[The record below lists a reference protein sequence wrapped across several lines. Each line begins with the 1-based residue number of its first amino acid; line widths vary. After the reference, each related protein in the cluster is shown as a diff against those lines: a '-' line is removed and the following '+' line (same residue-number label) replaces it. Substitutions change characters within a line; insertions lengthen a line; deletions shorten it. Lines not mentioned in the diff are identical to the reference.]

1 MEGVNLKKSLKDY
14 KFKGKRVLV
23 RVDFNV
29 PLENGEV
36 TDTNRIEAALP
47 TIKYLIGEKA
57 KVILMSHLG
66 RPKGQVKEELKLD
79 PVGKVLANL
88 LNKKVDKVD
97 DCIGDEVKEAVS
109 NMKNGDILLLENT
122 RFYKGEKENDP
133 EFAEKLAENADIFV
147 LDAFGAAHR
156 AHASTVGVT
165 KFLPS
170 AAGFLLMRELNALGD
185 VMENPESPFVA
196 IMGGAKISGKISV
209 IENLLNKVD
218 YILTGGG
225 ISNTFL
231 KAQGYEVG
239 KSLVEDDKLET
250 ARELMRKAEEKDVQL
265 LVPKDVII
273 ADKFDKDANAKEVA
287 VNQIPKDWQILD
299 SGGTETLK
307 EYTDIIKKAKTVI
320 WNGPIG
326 VFEFEKFANGTNA
339 IAKALAEIK
348 GKTVIGGG
356 ESAAAVKKAGLID
369 KMTHVSTGG
378 GASLR
383 FFEGKPLPAVE
394 AIDDLK

>member
-1 MEGVNLKKSLKDY
+1 LKKSLKDY
-14 KFKGKRVLV
+14 DFKGKRVLV

-29 PLENGEV
+29 PLEDGKV

-47 TIKYLIGEKA
+47 TIKYLMNEDA

-66 RPKGQVKEELKLD
+66 RPKGEVKEEFKMD
-79 PVGKVLANL
+79 PVGKELANL
-88 LNKKVDKVD
+88 LNREVVKVD
-97 DCIGDEVKEAVS
+97 DCIGDEVKKAVS
-109 NMKNGDILLLENT
+109 NMENGDVLLLENT
-122 RFYKGEKENDP
+122 RFYPGEKANDP
-133 EFAEKLAENADIFV
+133 EFAKKLAENADIFV

-165 KFLPS
+165 EYLPS

-185 VMENPESPFVA
+185 VMDNPARPFVA

-209 IENLLNKVD
+209 IENLLDKVD

-225 ISNTFL
+225 IANTFL
-231 KAQGYEVG
+231 KSQGYEVG
-239 KSLVEDDKLET
+239 ESLVEDDKLET
-250 ARELMRKAEEKDVQL
+250 ARELIKKAKEKNVIL
-265 LVPKDVII
+265 LTPKNVVI
-273 ADKFDKDANAKEVA
+273 ADKFAKDANSKEVD
-287 VNQIPKDWQILD
+287 VGDIPEDWQILD
-299 SGGTETLK
+299 SGGSKTIE
-307 EYTDIIKKAKTVI
+307 EYTKIIKKAKTVI

-326 VFEFEKFANGTNA
+326 VFEFEKFAKGTTA
-339 IAKALAEIK
+339 IAKALAETDA
-348 GKTVIGGG
+348 KTVIGGG
-356 ESAAAVKKAGLID
+356 ESAAAVKQADLID
-369 KMTHVSTGG
+369 EMTHVSTGG

>member
-1 MEGVNLKKSLKDY
+1 VFPTLKKSLKDY
-14 KFKGKRVLV
+14 DFKGKRVLV

-29 PLENGEV
+29 PLEDGEV

-47 TIKYLIGEKA
+47 TIKYLMKEDA

-66 RPKGQVKEELKLD
+66 RPKGEVKDEFKMD
-79 PVGKVLANL
+79 PVGKELANL
-88 LNKKVDKVD
+88 LNKKVVKVD
-97 DCIGDEVKEAVS
+97 DCIGDEVKKAVG
-109 NMKNGDILLLENT
+109 NMSNGDVLLLENT
-122 RFYKGEKENDP
+122 RFYPGEKENDP
-133 EFAEKLAENADIFV
+133 AFAEKLAENADIFV

-165 KFLPS
+165 EYLPS
-170 AAGFLLMRELNALGD
+170 AAGFLLMRELNALGE
-185 VMENPESPFVA
+185 VMDNPESPFVA

-209 IENLLNKVD
+209 IENLLDKVD

-231 KAQGYEVG
+231 KAQGFEVG
-239 KSLVEDDKLET
+239 ESLVEDDKLEV
-250 ARELMRKAEEKDVQL
+250 ARDLITKAKEKNVIL
-265 LVPKDVII
+265 LLPTDVII
-273 ADKFDKDANAKEVA
+273 ADRFDKDAEAKEVA
-287 VNQIPKDWQILD
+287 VDSVPKDWQILD

-307 EYTDIIKKAKTVI
+307 EYTKIIKNAKTVI

-339 IAKALAEIK
+339 IAKALAETEA
-348 GKTVIGGG
+348 KTVIGGG
-356 ESAAAVKKAGLID
+356 ESAAAVKQAGLID

>member
-1 MEGVNLKKSLKDY
+1 MFLTLKKSLKDY
-14 KFKGKRVLV
+14 DFKGKRVLV

-29 PLENGEV
+29 PLEDGEV

-47 TIKYLIGEKA
+47 TIKYLMEEDA

-66 RPKGQVKEELKLD
+66 RPKGEVKDEFKMD
-79 PVGKVLANL
+79 PVGKELANL
-88 LNKKVDKVD
+88 LNKKVVKVD
-97 DCIGDEVKEAVS
+97 DCIGDEVKKAVDDMS
-109 NMKNGDILLLENT
+109 KGDVLLLENT
-122 RFYKGEKENDP
+122 RFYPGEKENDP
-133 EFAEKLAENADIFV
+133 AFAEKLAENADIFV

-165 KFLPS
+165 EYLPS
-170 AAGFLLMRELNALGD
+170 AAGFLLMRELNALGE
-185 VMENPESPFVA
+185 VMDNPESPFVA

-209 IENLLNKVD
+209 IENLLDKVD

-231 KAQGYEVG
+231 KAQGFEVG
-239 KSLVEDDKLET
+239 ESLVEDDKLEV
-250 ARELMRKAEEKDVQL
+250 ARDLIKKAKEKNVIL
-265 LVPKDVII
+265 LLPTDVII
-273 ADKFDKDANAKEVA
+273 ADRFDKDAQAKEVA
-287 VNQIPKDWQILD
+287 VDSVPKDWQILD

-307 EYTDIIKKAKTVI
+307 EYTKIIKNAKTVI

-339 IAKALAEIK
+339 IAKALAETEAR
-348 GKTVIGGG
+348 TVIGGG
-356 ESAAAVKKAGLID
+356 ESAAAVKQAGLID

>member
-1 MEGVNLKKSLKDY
+1 MLITLKKTLKDY
-14 KFKGKRVLV
+14 DFKGKKVLV

-29 PLENGEV
+29 PLEDGEV

-47 TIKYLIGEKA
+47 TIKYLIEEKA

-66 RPKGQVKEELKLD
+66 RPKGEVKDEFKLD
-79 PVGKVLANL
+79 PVGKELANL
-88 LNKKVDKVD
+88 LNKKVVKVD
-97 DCIGDEVKEAVS
+97 DCIGEEVKKAIGKLE
-109 NMKNGDILLLENT
+109 NGDVLLLENT
-122 RFYKGEKENDP
+122 RFYKGEKDNDP
-133 EFAEKLAENADIFV
+133 EFSRKLAENADIFV

-165 KFLPS
+165 QYLPS

-185 VMENPESPFVA
+185 VMDNPESPFVA

-209 IENLLNKVD
+209 IENLLDKVD

-225 ISNTFL
+225 IANTFL

-239 KSLVEDDKLET
+239 ESLVEDDKLET
-250 ARELMRKAEEKDVQL
+250 ARDLINKAKEKNVIL
-265 LVPKDVII
+265 LLPKDVII
-273 ADKFDKDANAKEVA
+273 ADKFDKDANSKEVSVDA
-287 VNQIPKDWQILD
+287 IPADWQILD

-307 EYTDIIKKAKTVI
+307 EYTTIIKKAKTVI

-326 VFEFEKFANGTNA
+326 VFEFDKFAHGTNA
-339 IAKALAEIK
+339 IAEALAEIEA
-348 GKTVIGGG
+348 KTVIGGG